1 MKECEKCGKKLT
13 VRSLKYSHAAVCPAN
28 ENTPPAKSRKKEAIT
43 PEEPKQPQVARLR
56 KRQETFN
63 TLFANAI

>member
-1 MKECEKCGKKLT
+1 MRKCGKKLT
-13 VRSLKYSHAAVCPAN
+13 ARTRKYSHAAVCSAN
-28 ENTPPAKSRKKEAIT
+28 ENTPPAKSRKKEDATT
-43 PEEPKQPQVARLR
+43 PSESKQPQAVRLR